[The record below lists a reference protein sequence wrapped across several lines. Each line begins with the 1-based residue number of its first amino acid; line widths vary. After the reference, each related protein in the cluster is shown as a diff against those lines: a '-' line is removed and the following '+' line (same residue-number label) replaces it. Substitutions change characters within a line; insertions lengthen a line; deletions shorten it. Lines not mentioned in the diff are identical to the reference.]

1 KPQKLMIVIN
11 PIGGKKIGRQLFEK
25 LARPL
30 FTLAGIELD
39 VIVTERAGHAT
50 DIANNLNPSSI
61 DGLVVVGGD
70 GMYME
75 VMEPLLKKAQDEARV
90 NVDNPNAQL
99 AKPQV
104 RIGILPAGTG
114 NVVSGVIN
122 GIIDFETAT
131 LNVIRGETDRGGVFS
146 IHEADTGALIHY
158 SGLLIG
164 YGLLGDILDRS
175 QTLRWMKGRLRY
187 AYVLLTKCFGRK
199 RMYNIDVEVLREK
212 PYGSDVEKQSGG
224 KANSHATG
232 WTRLGEKRLT
242 TLMALTPH
250 LDVEG
255 EKMEADLFTDG
266 FHSCLISSR
275 SGFQLLSIMIGLMKQ
290 KRDTFNPNY
299 TEVLTKIQGLRFK
312 LNEEK
317 GRRSSSHAHY
327 ISRALTVDG
336 EMRTCSANEVPVL
349 EVSWR
354 DVVCACPAPTK
365 KSWFANSKDH
375 ASSESRS
382 FIIHF
387 ITKDRQ
393 SKKCRCDNVQLHTK
407 DDSCDAWISQI
418 EDKKKEGKPQ
428 KLLIIINP
436 IGGKGTARQQFE
448 KLVVVGGD
456 GMYMEVLHPLV
467 LKAQEEAGVNVDDP
481 EAQLVRPPVMIGILP
496 AGTGNGMSNMI
507 NGVIDFETAA
517 LNIIRDLM
525 IAKVFGRKRVYDLDV
540 EVLQDVPHESSVD
553 EQVVDKVAMPS
564 PEWTKLGVK
573 HVTSLIAMT
582 AHIDVEG
589 EAEKMVFD
597 PFTDGFHASLCST
610 QSGFDYVK
618 MMFSIIRQRKDTFE
632 HDYFEVLNKIKGLRF
647 KLIEENGG
655 ELASG
660 QTVDQHDVSR
670 LLDVDGEAVRCSVPD
685 IELRFH
691 PHMIQMFSARDN

>member
-1 KPQKLMIVIN
+1 MSTKAEDTAAAVPLLDEHVIKTGEVIYKGKAHTLTLWEKGLKLVHPDSGTEAPFLQVSWRDVVCACPVPVKTAKSTANKLAPSESESSPFLIHYIVKNKKTSRCRHEYIQLMTKDDKADSWISKIEHKRKEGKPQKLMIVIN

-90 NVDNPNAQL
+90 NVDNPNAAVGQ
-99 AKPQV
+99 AASPNW
-104 RIGILPAGTG
+104 A
-114 NVVSGVIN
+114 
-122 GIIDFETAT
+122 FC
-131 LNVIRGETDRGGVFS
+131 
-146 IHEADTGALIHY
+146 
-158 SGLLIG
+158 
-164 YGLLGDILDRS
+164 
-175 QTLRWMKGRLRY
+175 RL
-187 AYVLLTKCFGRK
+187 
-199 RMYNIDVEVLREK
+199 
-212 PYGSDVEKQSGG
+212 
-224 KANSHATG
+224 
-232 WTRLGEKRLT
+232 
-242 TLMALTPH
+242 
-250 LDVEG
+250 
-255 EKMEADLFTDG
+255 
-266 FHSCLISSR
+266 
-275 SGFQLLSIMIGLMKQ
+275 
-290 KRDTFNPNY
+290 FNPNY

-336 EMRTCSANEVPVL
+336 EMRTCSANGVQNFNVL
-349 EVSWR
+349 S
-354 DVVCACPAPTK
+354 
-365 KSWFANSKDH
+365 
-375 ASSESRS
+375 
-382 FIIHF
+382 
-387 ITKDRQ
+387 
-393 SKKCRCDNVQLHTK
+393 L
-407 DDSCDAWISQI
+407 
-418 EDKKKEGKPQ
+418 
-428 KLLIIINP
+428 
-436 IGGKGTARQQFE
+436 
-448 KLVVVGGD
+448 LVVVGGD

-517 LNIIRDLM
+517 LNIIRGETNYVGVFAIHEPGKLIQYCGLLLGYGLYSALIEKSEELRWMKTLRYAYLM

-564 PEWTKLGVK
+564 P
-573 HVTSLIAMT
+573 
-582 AHIDVEG
+582 
-589 EAEKMVFD
+589 
-597 PFTDGFHASLCST
+597 
-610 QSGFDYVK
+610 
-618 MMFSIIRQRKDTFE
+618 
-632 HDYFEVLNKIKGLRF
+632 VLNKIKGLRF

-670 LLDVDGEAVRCSVPD
+670 LLDVDGEALSDMASGKGPSSGAGEDVVD
-685 IELRFH
+685 GVIIKAGEVVYKGKDHEHDGHLY
-691 PHMIQMFSARDN
+691 AE